1 MNKKALKI
9 KKAWPTKKAM
19 EQVYALKL
27 WGDNGAAFYSGEG
40 SHHPEIV
47 SVYVEKV
54 QSFLNSFKP
63 KLSVCDLGCGDF
75 NIGKQLFEYTK
86 QYTAIDIVPQLI
98 AYNNLNFKA
107 NNLSF
112 LCLDI
117 ATAELPN
124 ADCVI
129 IRQVLQHL
137 SNNEIHSI
145 LNKLSSFK
153 YIVLTEHLPQG
164 DFEPNKNI
172 ISGQGIR
179 IKKQSGVAILAPP
192 FNFKVTTSSELLRY
206 DLGGNKGVIVTMLY
220 EV

>member
-40 SHHPEIV
+40 SHDPEIV

-117 ATAELPN
+117 AIAELPN

-164 DFEPNKNI
+164 GFEPNKNI

-206 DLGGNKGVIVTMLY
+206 DLGDNKGVIVTMLY

>member
-206 DLGGNKGVIVTMLY
+206 DLGDNKGVIVTMLY